1 MIKLSQSIIFFLVL
15 LTGLQLKAKDVA
27 YDSLAGGK
35 DIIALASDPVKPPV
49 AKSPEAAYSATAMEA
64 YEDVMTRKFD
74 FETPALNTQESF
86 PTPEAY
92 EMAML
97 SDDNEAERK
106 RAFEVNQYVKENK
119 RFVDTFD
126 ETVLL
131 DLPAGIVKTIG
142 NIEYTIIIESMEMYA
157 NSTTLNAYM
166 VFEMPDSDK
175 KLAFAG
181 HDIKFSRKGG
191 LASGAKLLLLG
202 DHASKIGPET
212 LLIFK
217 GDESTFVEWDCNG
230 FKSMG
235 LSAEIE
241 FSRNLFVP
249 DSLNGDA
256 GNARVRGRFTT
267 VVSDWNDILAEISI
281 QPFQVKGLK
290 GFGFNIKRAVFDHS
304 SVRGVPGMVFPSG
317 YESALTGPMWQGV
330 VIDDMTMRFPKQF
343 NKKGE
348 EKRIEVGIS
357 KALIDASGIS
367 AIAEVRNVLAKE
379 EGKMDKWDFSVD
391 AFQLHV
397 ISNQIA
403 GAGFEGIIELPI
415 AKDKPLRYKAVIS
428 SNDNYSLAM
437 SMPGKD
443 SLEFNFLMG
452 TNVEIYPTS
461 YLEVK
466 VKNGEFLP
474 KAHLNGNLSIKTSEV
489 KFASLGFEALEVQ
502 TVQPFIK
509 VGGFAIGSGND
520 KNKLGTFALGVN
532 NIHAATRDDEMR
544 LSFDAFVHLTGKKG
558 GSFGGTAGL
567 TVISKLE
574 TNGEEQEWVHDRV
587 EISKIGVRVNTGA
600 VGIEGSLAWFKRD
613 ATYGDGFRGDAT
625 MTLMEGSL
633 TVQAVAL
640 FGKTDSLRYW
650 FVDALATLPKGTGI
664 GALEF
669 KTFGGGAFYH
679 VNQSTGG
686 MGSPLGRTISGAVYV
701 PDKNTYLK
709 VRATMD
715 VATAGSSSVFNG
727 NASLLISFND
737 GGGIREVDMK
747 GNGYFIQPMPE
758 ISISNLSAKLNNT
771 INDVVSVLEPKAAV
785 SAHIHINYDVPNKTL
800 HGNFEVFVN
809 VAYGVVKGIGS
820 GNRAGW
826 AVLHIS
832 PDDWYIHIGSP
843 TDPVGLQVLGLVKT
857 QSYFMMGDYIPG
869 SPAPPDN
876 VSEILGDIDLNYM
889 DGLNA
894 LGEGKGIAFGSRF
907 GMDTG
912 DMSFLMFYG
921 RFAAG
926 MGFDI
931 MMKDYGQASCVGRD
945 GPIGVNGWYANG
957 QAYAF
962 FQGQIG
968 IKVKLFGK
976 KRKVEILKI
985 GAAAILQAKLPN
997 PFWMRGVVGGYFS
1010 VMNGLVKGNCKFEV
1024 TIGEECKIVGGSV
1037 LESIQVIS
1045 DVTPNDGE
1053 RDVSVFTAAQGI
1065 FNMEIGKTFEM
1076 VDLDEQK
1083 KEFRIK
1089 LDHFKLL
1096 NGSAEIP
1103 GVLKWN
1109 DRLDVVAFQSTDV
1122 LPSEKPV
1129 KLQLQISFEEKKG
1142 GAWVPVVVNGKKIIE
1157 SKEVSF
1163 TTDVAPD
1170 YIPEHNVKY
1179 SYPVAGQLHFHKD
1192 EYSKGYIKLKMGQPE
1207 LFEVGDEWVQKGRF
1221 RSNSGQTHYF
1231 TFSYKAGQIDFNL
1244 PGGLSNDQVYTF
1256 EIVNIPA
1263 QASAGI
1269 DRNITQDSTTTQS
1282 AGGDMS
1288 IKNNT
1293 AEGAIQ
1299 ELQEKAIYT
1308 AYIQTSK
1315 FATFKQK
1322 LNAFTVHS
1330 TWLVPIKPTVDEL
1343 KASFEGVETFDTYEI
1358 KARENAKPLVAF
1370 EANLDMPWYKDKIKP
1385 LAYPVD
1391 YPPYNL
1397 TYGWRTPELYGAPP
1411 AQALSIRQMEEDLY
1425 LTEEGG
1431 LNNIAVT
1438 SQGYTTVIYDLPSVM
1453 YRDYADLRQKAAIQ
1467 ASRGQANS
1475 WMLMIMDRTFP
1486 GINSGTTYKVKM
1498 QYRLPGIDKV
1508 TSEGEI
1514 SFKIN

>member
-1 MIKLSQSIIFFLVL
+1 MIKLSQSITFFLVL
-15 LTGLQLKAKDVA
+15 LTGLQLNAKDVA
-27 YDSLAGGK
+27 YDSLAGGNNT
-35 DIIALASDPVKPPV
+35 ITLTTDPVKEPV
-49 AKSPEAAYSATAMEA
+49 AKSPEASYSASAMEA
-64 YEDVMTRKFD
+64 YEGVMTRKFD
-74 FETPALNTQESF
+74 FETPPLNVQESF

-92 EMAML
+92 EMAIL
-97 SDDNEAERK
+97 SDDNEKERQ
-106 RAFEVNQYVKENK
+106 RAFEVNKYVKDNK
-119 RFVDTFD
+119 RFVETFD

-131 DLPAGIVKTIG
+131 DLPMGIKKTIG
-142 NIEYTIIIESMEMYA
+142 NIEYSIILESMTMLADGAY
-157 NSTTLNAYM
+157 LNAYM
-166 VFEMPDSDK
+166 VFDMPDSEK

-181 HDIKFSRKGG
+181 HNIKFSRNGG
-191 LASGAKLLLLG
+191 LAAGAKLMLLG

-217 GDESTFVEWDCNG
+217 GEESTFVEWDCNG

-249 DSLNGDA
+249 DSLHGETGDA
-256 GNARVRGRFTT
+256 RVKGRFTT

-304 SVRGVPGMVFPSG
+304 SVRGVPGMSFPSG
-317 YESALTGPMWQGV
+317 YESALTGPMWQGIF
-330 VIDDMTMRFPKQF
+330 IDEMKMRFPRQF

-348 EKRIEVGIS
+348 DKRIEIGIS

-367 AIAEVRNVLAKE
+367 GITEVRNVLAKH

-391 AFQLHV
+391 AFQLH
-397 ISNQIA
+397 ILSNQIA

-415 AKDKPLRYKAVIS
+415 AKDKPFRYKAVIS
-428 SNDNYSLAM
+428 SGDNYSLAM
-437 SMPGKD
+437 SLPGKD
-443 SLEFNFLMG
+443 SIEFNFLMG
-452 TNVEIYPTS
+452 TKVEIYPTS

-474 KAHLNGNLSIKTSEV
+474 RAHLNGNMSIKTSEV
-489 KFASLGFEALEVQ
+489 KFASLGFEALQVQ

-509 VGGFAIGSGND
+509 VGGFSIGNSKD
-520 KNKLGTFALGVN
+520 KNKLGTFSLGVN
-532 NIHAATRDDEMR
+532 HIHAATNDEEMR
-544 LSFDAFVHLTGKKG
+544 LSFNAFVSLTGKDG
-558 GSFGGTAGL
+558 GSFGGEAGL

-587 EISKIGVRVNTGA
+587 EISRIGIEVNTGA
-600 VGIEGSLAWFKRD
+600 VGIKGALAWFKD
-613 ATYGDGFRGDAT
+613 DDTYGNGFRGEAV
-625 MTLMEGSL
+625 MELMEGEL
-633 TVQAVAL
+633 IVEAVAL

-650 FVDALATLPKGTGI
+650 FVDALATLPPGTGI
-664 GALEF
+664 GAMEF

-679 VNQSTGG
+679 VNQSTSGA
-686 MGSPLGRTISGAVYV
+686 GSPLGRTISGATYV

-715 VATAGSSSVFNG
+715 IATAGSSSVFNG
-727 NASLLISFND
+727 DASLVISFND

-758 ISISNLSAKLNNT
+758 ISIGGLSKKLNNT
-771 INDVVSVLEPKAAV
+771 INDVASALEPKAAV
-785 SAHIHINYDVPNKTL
+785 SAHMHINYDVPNKTL

-857 QSYFMMGDYIPG
+857 KSYFMVGDYIPG

-931 MMKDYGQASCVGRD
+931 MLKDYGQASCVGRD

-962 FQGQIG
+962 FQGEIG

-976 KRKVEILKI
+976 RRQLEILKI

-1024 TIGEECKIVGGSV
+1024 TIGEECEIVGGSV

-1045 DVTPNDGE
+1045 EVTPYDGDRE
-1053 RDVSVFTAAQGI
+1053 VSVFTAAQGI

-1076 VDLDEQK
+1076 VDLDDQK

-1103 GVLKWN
+1103 GALKWN
-1109 DRLDVVAFQSTDV
+1109 DRLDVVAFQSTDI

-1142 GAWVPVVVNGKKIIE
+1142 GAWVPVVVNGKKILE
-1157 SKEVSF
+1157 SKEITF

-1170 YIPEHNVKY
+1170 HIPAHNVKY

-1207 LFEVGDEWVQKGRF
+1207 LFKVGNEWIQKGRF
-1221 RSNSGQTHYF
+1221 KAASGEAKYFNFTYNSGQL
-1231 TFSYKAGQIDFNL
+1231 DFNI
-1244 PGGLSNDQVYTF
+1244 PDGLTNGQVYTF
-1256 EIVNIPA
+1256 EIVNLPA
-1263 QASAGI
+1263 NEAEAI
-1269 DRNITQDSTTTQS
+1269 DRNVAEKSTTTQL
-1282 AGGDMS
+1282 GEGDMS
-1288 IKNNT
+1288 VKSNT
-1293 AEGAIQ
+1293 ASGAIQ

-1315 FATFKQK
+1315 FSTFKQK

-1343 KASFEGVETFDTYEI
+1343 KASFEGTETFDTYEI
-1358 KARENAKPLVAF
+1358 NAQENAKALVAF
-1370 EANLDMPWYKDKIKP
+1370 EANLNIPWYNDKIKP

-1411 AQALSIRQMEEDLY
+1411 VQALSIRQMEEDMY

-1431 LNNIAVT
+1431 LNNIAVA
-1438 SQGYTTVIYDLPSVM
+1438 SQGYTTVIYDLPTVM

-1475 WMLMIMDRTFP
+1475 WMLMIMDKSFP
-1486 GINSGTTYKVKM
+1486 GINSGTTYRVKM
-1498 QYRLPGIDKV
+1498 QYRLPGIDHV

-1514 SFKIN
+1514 SFQIN